1 VFGTA
6 TKTQLGFWPTGLLP
20 QPVIP
25 LGFRTG
31 DKGTQTSRTMMLN
44 ELTTVLTATQR
55 GAKRADYTE
64 AIIAS
69 NCLAK
74 PTAST
79 RRLTNQRL
87 GELYALDP
95 TVPLFRILRSL
106 WEIDQLGRPLL
117 AVLVALARDPLF
129 MATASSV
136 IPLPDGAEF
145 LRDPMT
151 QALRSCVG
159 SRLNDSILDKVVRN
173 ASSSWTQS
181 GHLVGRTFKRRRHV
195 SATSAAVTFA
205 LYIAYYAGFRGS
217 ELLTSGWINVL
228 DCGGSAARDLAFAA
242 KRQGLLDLRI
252 AGDVVEVSF
261 GRLESLSRR
270 AVDGAH

>member
-1 VFGTA
+1 
-6 TKTQLGFWPTGLLP
+6 
-20 QPVIP
+20 
-25 LGFRTG
+25 
-31 DKGTQTSRTMMLN
+31 MLSD
-44 ELTTVLTATQR
+44 LTTVLAIAPGQ
-55 GAKRADYTE
+55 AKRADYAE
-64 AIIAS
+64 AIVDS

-95 TVPLFRILRSL
+95 AVPLFRILRGL
-106 WEIDQLGRPLL
+106 WEIDQFGRPLL

-136 IPLPDGAEF
+136 IPLTDGAEF

-159 SRLNDSILDKVVRN
+159 NRLNDSILNKVVRN

-181 GHLVGRTFKRRRHV
+181 GHLVGRTFKRRHRV
-195 SATSAAVTFA
+195 SATPAAVTLA

-217 ELLTSGWINVL
+217 ELLTSGWVNVL

-242 KRQGLLDLRI
+242 KRRGLVDLRI
-252 AGDVVEVSF
+252 GGDVVEVSF

-270 AVDGAH
+270 VVDGAH

>member
-1 VFGTA
+1 MFSVA
-6 TKTQLGFWPTGLLP
+6 AKAQLAFWPTGMLP
-20 QPVIP
+20 QPAVS

-31 DKGTQTSRTMMLN
+31 DKGTHTSRTMMLR
-44 ELTTVLTATQR
+44 ELTAVLAATPS
-55 GAKRADYTE
+55 GARRADYTE
-64 AIIAS
+64 AIVAS

-95 TVPLFRILRSL
+95 GVPLFRILRSL
-106 WEIDQLGRPLL
+106 WEIDRTGRPLL

-136 IPLPDGAEF
+136 IPLSNGVEF

-181 GHLVGRTFKRRRHV
+181 GHLVGRTFKRRRRV
-195 SATSAAVTFA
+195 IATSAATTFA
-205 LYIAYYAGFRGS
+205 LYIAYYSGFRGLD
-217 ELLTSGWINVL
+217 LLTSGWVNVL
-228 DCGGSAARDLAFAA
+228 DCEGSAARDLAFAA

-261 GRLESLSRR
+261 GLLESLSRR